1 MSGAGQNDQQEDFYN
16 YITNAA
22 SVTSKQLEL
31 SRQKCENRAA
41 LWEWSA
47 WIAAI
52 VGLIIFFVMLIT
64 VVVQKDEAGWFKP
77 LAGLIFDAIA
87 YLFFVRLDKAN
98 ERVDKIQKKLDE
110 REKILL
116 AVKLVAIADSETQ
129 KKYHEKFIERLLYL
143 PADEQ
148 EIAEPKLSPL
158 YEKPISHRPPVKK
171 KKR

>member
-1 MSGAGQNDQQEDFYN
+1 MSGAGQTNQQEDFYN

-98 ERVDKIQKKLDE
+98 ERVDKIQKN
-110 REKILL
+110 
-116 AVKLVAIADSETQ
+116 
-129 KKYHEKFIERLLYL
+129 
-143 PADEQ
+143 
-148 EIAEPKLSPL
+148 
-158 YEKPISHRPPVKK
+158 
-171 KKR
+171 